1 MNIGG
6 FIPTSTIDFP
16 GRLAA
21 VIFTQG
27 CPWRCH
33 YCHNPDLALGQA
45 ESPHEWEGVKAILE
59 RRKSLLDGVVISGGE
74 PLIQKDLIDVLKEIK
89 QMGLEAALHTGGA
102 MVNRF
107 KEALPYLDWVGYD
120 IKAEQLA
127 YASITQVEGS
137 GESAFAGLQA
147 LLDSGVDYEVRTTAH
162 WSMMSREEL
171 LSLSE
176 TLAEIGV
183 KNYVVQIARDGG
195 NLSKELLAHNGSES
209 DFSSGPLSKIG
220 SMFEN
225 FSVRVAA

>member
-33 YCHNPDLALGQA
+33 YCHNPILALGQV
-45 ESPHEWEGVKAILE
+45 ESPHDWEGVKAMLE
-59 RRKSLLDGVVISGGE
+59 QRKALLDGVVISGGE
-74 PLIQKDLIDVLKEIK
+74 PLIQKDLVEVLKQIK
-89 QMGLEAALHTGGA
+89 GMGFEAALHTGGA

-107 KEALPYLDWVGYD
+107 KETLPYLDWVGYD

-127 YASITQVEGS
+127 YVSITQVEDS
-137 GESAFAGLQA
+137 GVAAFSSLQV
-147 LLDSGVDYEVRTTAH
+147 LLDSGVDYEVRTTVH
-162 WSMMSREEL
+162 WGLMSREEL

-176 TLAEIGV
+176 TLADLGV

-195 NLSKELLAHNGSES
+195 TLSKELLAHNGSASE
-209 DFSSGPLSKIG
+209 FEAGPLAEINA
-220 SMFEN
+220 MFEK
-225 FSVRVAA
+225 FSVRPAG

>member
-6 FIPTSTIDFP
+6 FVPTSTIDFP
-16 GRLAA
+16 GKLAA

-45 ESPHEWEGVKAILE
+45 KSPYDWDGVKQILE

-74 PLIQKDLIDVLKEIK
+74 PLIQKDLVDVLKQIK
-89 QMGLEAALHTGGA
+89 GMGLETALHTGGA

-107 KEALPYLDWVGYD
+107 KETIPYLDWVGYD

-127 YASITQVEGS
+127 YSSITQVDGS
-137 GESAFAGLQA
+137 GEQAFAGLQV
-147 LLDSGVDYEVRTTAH
+147 LLDSGVDYEVRTTVH
-162 WSMMSREEL
+162 WSLMSPDEL

-176 TLAEIGV
+176 TLADLGV
-183 KNYVVQIARDGG
+183 TNYVVQIARDGG
-195 NLSKELLAHNGSES
+195 NLSKELLSHNGSES
-209 DFSSGPLSKIG
+209 DFQSGPLSKIS
-220 SMFEN
+220 SMFKQ
-225 FSVRVAA
+225 FSVRADA

>member
-45 ESPHEWEGVKAILE
+45 ESPHDWDGIKKMLE
-59 RRKSLLDGVVISGGE
+59 QRKSLLDGVVISGGE
-74 PLIQKDLIDVLKEIK
+74 PLIQKGLVDVLQEIK
-89 QMGLEAALHTGGA
+89 EMGFESALHTGGA
-102 MVNRF
+102 MVHRF
-107 KEALPYLDWVGYD
+107 SEALPHLDWVGYD

-137 GESAFAGLQA
+137 GESAFAGLEK
-147 LLDSGVDYEVRTTAH
+147 LLASGVEYEVRTTVH
-162 WSMMSREEL
+162 WSLMSREDL
-171 LSLSE
+171 MSLSE
-176 TLAEIGV
+176 TLADLGV

-195 NLSKELLAHNGSES
+195 NLSKELLAHNGSIS
-209 DFSSGPLSKIG
+209 DFDSGPLRKIS
-220 SMFEN
+220 SMFEQ
-225 FSVRVAA
+225 FSVRQAA

>member
-33 YCHNPDLALGQA
+33 YCHNPALALGQA
-45 ESPHEWEGVKAILE
+45 ECSHDWEGVKSLLE

-74 PLIQKDLIDVLKEIK
+74 PLIQKDLLEVLQDIK
-89 QMGLEAALHTGGA
+89 GMGFETALHTGGA

-107 KEALPYLDWVGYD
+107 KEVLPYLDWVGYD

-137 GESAFAGLQA
+137 GEVAFAGLKA
-147 LLDSGVDYEVRTTAH
+147 LLESGVEYEVRTTVH
-162 WSMMSREEL
+162 WSLMSPEEL

-176 TLAEIGV
+176 TLVGLGV
-183 KNYVVQIARDGG
+183 KNYVVQIARDGD
-195 NLSKELLAHNGSES
+195 NLSRELLAHDAVAQSFEH
-209 DFSSGPLSKIG
+209 GPLRQIG

-225 FSVRVAA
+225 FSVRVA